1 MNKTSLIIIVI
12 LVIILG
18 GWMILRDKEPAVTE
32 IPGSGFAISDEF
44 GGPSTNSGQ
53 VPPVSSPEDSK
64 KAITVTYTDN
74 GFSPATLTVGVN
86 DTVVFVNNSSE
97 PLWVASDPHPTHTN
111 LPSFDEKAAI
121 TKGSTYNH
129 TFTNVGTW
137 TYHNHVGSSHKGTII
152 VK

>member
-1 MNKTSLIIIVI
+1 MNKKTLIIIVI

-18 GWMILRDKEPAVTE
+18 GWLIFRTKAPKVSEAPDPT
-32 IPGSGFAISDEF
+32 FAISDEF
-44 GGPSTNSGQ
+44 GGSG
-53 VPPVSSPEDSK
+53 PVSTVEDSK
-64 KAITVTYTDN
+64 KAITVTYTN
-74 GFSPATLTVGVN
+74 SGFSPATLTVGVN

-121 TKGSTYNH
+121 TKGSTYNY
-129 TFTNVGTW
+129 TFTTAGTW